1 MNGEEKQDEKVST
14 LLAAL
19 AAAGL
24 IAGCGLTGESKSAAE
39 NPKEATS
46 ISDAKIANVQPGLV
60 KSENNK
66 QKILIAYFRTSK
78 IRAGGRFIRISMIF

>member
-1 MNGEEKQDEKVST
+1 MKKVST

-46 ISDAKIANVQPGLV
+46 ISDAKIANVLPTPL
-60 KSENNK
+60 SSCRLSPNA
-66 QKILIAYFRTSK
+66 LT
-78 IRAGGRFIRISMIF
+78 